1 MSQIIKYTT
10 SNKAREGSTSI
21 IIFLISLKPVCPKR
35 SINRAEVESV
45 RVWHGYE
52 SSQDFIRFSSGK
64 WQMFVLPR
72 MPGSYH
78 EIYISYQLGN
88 IYEIH
93 NDFYPLLVYLIIF
106 SFFSSDEAFV
116 RVSVMKSDSVEL
128 ISTIVGG

>member
-1 MSQIIKYTT
+1 
-10 SNKAREGSTSI
+10 
-21 IIFLISLKPVCPKR
+21 
-35 SINRAEVESV
+35 
-45 RVWHGYE
+45 
-52 SSQDFIRFSSGK
+52 
-64 WQMFVLPR
+64 MFVLPR

-78 EIYISYQLGN
+78 EIYISYHLGN

-93 NDFYPLLVYLIIF
+93 NDFYPLLVSLIIF